1 MLYHHERIHRSRSDQ
16 TLVSKRTEWWIE
28 WISTAILIV
37 GVALTAWNIY
47 PLNVWL
53 SLAGNLGWF
62 IVGMIWRK
70 YSLLTIQIVVS
81 IIYVMGLA
89 QHYGVWL

>member
-1 MLYHHERIHRSRSDQ
+1 M
-16 TLVSKRTEWWIE
+16 VSKKTEFIVE
-28 WISTAILIV
+28 WGSTAILIV

-53 SLAGNLGWF
+53 SLAGNFGWF
-62 IVGMIWRK
+62 VVGLIWRK
-70 YSLLTIQIVVS
+70 YSLLTIQIIVS

-89 QHYGVWL
+89 QHYGIWL